1 MEFSGLLLAIVI
13 GLSLGLVGGGGSI
26 LTVPVLVYIMG
37 IPPMDATFYS
47 LFIVGM
53 TAMLGA
59 FEYYKKDL
67 IDLKAGLAFT
77 LPSIITVFI
86 TRKYILPA
94 IPDHIIHFRNLDVN
108 KSVLIMILFAVL
120 MIFASLSMI
129 GQKKTFIRLGKKQ
142 EDAKFNY
149 SVIFLE
155 GVVVGILT
163 GILGVGGGFFIIPAL
178 VLFGKLPM
186 KMAVGTSLMIIAANS
201 LIGFATDLVT
211 STHINWTFLLSF
223 SCFAFAG
230 MLLGTHLSGFVDS
243 NKLKSV
249 FGWLTLFMGAFI
261 LTKELI
267 IKMII

>member
-1 MEFSGLLLAIVI
+1 MELAGLLLAVLI

-26 LTVPVLVYIMG
+26 LTVPVLVYIIG

-59 FEYYKKDL
+59 FEYYKKNL
-67 IDLKAGLAFT
+67 INLKAGLAFT
-77 LPSIITVFI
+77 LPSIISVFI
-86 TRKYILPA
+86 TRRYILTT
-94 IPDHIIHFRNLDVN
+94 IPNHILNVGNFELTKNI
-108 KSVLIMILFAVL
+108 LIMILFAVL
-120 MIFASLSMI
+120 MVFASLSMI

-142 EDAKFNY
+142 EDATFNY
-149 SVIFLE
+149 SFIFLE
-155 GVVVGILT
+155 GIVVGLFT

-186 KMAVGTSLMIIAANS
+186 KMAVGTSLMIIAFNS
-201 LIGFATDLVT
+201 MVGFATDLVT

-230 MLLGTHLSGFVDS
+230 MLLGTHLSEYIDN
-243 NKLKSV
+243 NKLKSA

-267 IKMII
+267 IRMII